1 MGTDVETSAVH
12 FITRSRARET
22 AVFSEPTEVRFSPT
36 ARFQHLIAS
45 PFNGPMNFFEKASSR
60 SHKARVRL
68 SRVDSRSRAD
78 DAPRSNQRRVRVRA
92 LARERDLLRLLR
104 LDRGRGGERLRVS
117 FLRRPPQRV
126 LWRFER
132 NFLNRSVD
140 RSIGVAVEL
149 ERDAG

>member
-1 MGTDVETSAVH
+1 
-12 FITRSRARET
+12 
-22 AVFSEPTEVRFSPT
+22 
-36 ARFQHLIAS
+36 
-45 PFNGPMNFFEKASSR
+45 MNFFEKASSR